1 MNVTPS
7 RLAIS
12 FILGL
17 ALAAAAGACTLS
29 TDHTARVTDLVC
41 SVRTDAAA
49 GTYQSGSPPAA
60 DSGPPAMVT
69 SPQVLINGGTAS
81 ATIAAGT
88 GFSRVVL
95 AVDGAQGYYL
105 VTLPSPVG
113 SVDLQL
119 TMCQSI
125 DRPHLDLR
133 YAVGTATSLG
143 AYQAAPAD
151 LIEVGTGQLQVSVSW
166 DVESDVD
173 LHVIDPS
180 GDEVY
185 YGQREVAS
193 GGMLDLDSNA
203 ACDIDHVRNENITW
217 TVAPPGTYRV
227 RLDYFDACQNAV
239 TRYAVTVQRKG
250 QPPQIIMGQ
259 LQGDGDTG
267 GKGDGV
273 DITSFTLP

>member
-1 MNVTPS
+1 LNPS
-7 RLAIS
+7 RLAI
-12 FILGL
+12 FLILGL
-17 ALAAAAGACTLS
+17 IAGAGACTLS
-29 TDHTARVTDLVC
+29 TDHTAQVTDLVC

-49 GTYQSGSPPAA
+49 GTYQSGSPPAS
-60 DSGPPAMVT
+60 DSGPAAMVT
-69 SPQVLINGGTAS
+69 SPPVLINGGTAS
-81 ATIAAGT
+81 ATIAAAT
-88 GFSRVVL
+88 GFNRVVL
-95 AVDGAQGYYL
+95 AVDGARGYYL
-105 VTLPSPVG
+105 VALPSPVG

-133 YAVGTATSLG
+133 YAVGTAASLG

-151 LIEVGTGQLQVSVSW
+151 LIEVGTGELQISVSW

-203 ACDIDHVRNENITW
+203 ACGIDHVKNENITW
-217 TVAPPGTYRV
+217 AVAPPGPYRV
-227 RLDYFDACQNAV
+227 RLDYYDACETTA

-250 QPPQIIMGQ
+250 QPPQILMGQ
-259 LQGDGDTG
+259 FQGGGDSGGQGDGI
-267 GKGDGV
+267 
-273 DITSFTLP
+273 DITSYTLP